1 MCDVLPDEA
10 TVLVA
15 LTPEFEPGFEERPT
29 SVSRTSEQVISVP
42 GELHYLAPDS
52 TVLRRFTAPGAS
64 VNTGRY
70 ESHTVPIRNGRPVQ
84 DSFQLDTHGFEIVTH
99 RSAVSDFT
107 NKPEVDAVYIPE
119 VLEFVRERTGAD
131 EVASRGWVLRRSA
144 APAENSSQPAA
155 ALVHID
161 YGPEG
166 AAMTAPRVY
175 AEQFPDGPGYSR
187 ALATSVWR
195 VFSPPPQDW
204 PLALCDFRS
213 VRDEEGRPNQL
224 YFVDRVPD
232 DPFAEIDESKMI
244 TSGSEF
250 VYSPAHEW
258 WYFPDMN
265 RDEVLFFVF
274 NDSDHSR
281 AWRVVHTAFRDPSV
295 EAAVPR
301 HSIEFRTFA
310 FFR

>member
-1 MCDVLPDEA
+1 M
-10 TVLVA
+10 
-15 LTPEFEPGFEERPT
+15 PT
-29 SVSRTSEQVISVP
+29 SSATEQVTSVP
-42 GELHYLAPDS
+42 GELHYLAPGS

-64 VNTGRY
+64 VNTGTY
-70 ESHTVPIRNGRPVQ
+70 ESHVVPIRNGRPLQ
-84 DSFQLDTHGFEIVTH
+84 DTFRRDIHGFEIVEH
-99 RSAVSDFT
+99 RSAVTDFT
-107 NKPEVDAVYIPE
+107 DRAEVDAVYIPE
-119 VLEFVRERTGAD
+119 VTEFVKQRTGAR

-144 APAENSSQPAA
+144 APAENASQPQA

-166 AAMTAPRVY
+166 AAKTAARVY
-175 AEQFPDGPGYSR
+175 AEQFPDGPGYRR
-187 ALATSVWR
+187 AVATSVWR

-213 VRDEEGRPNQL
+213 VGDDEGLPNQL

-232 DPFAEIDESKMI
+232 DPFADVDESTMI

-250 VYSPAHEW
+250 HYSPGHEW
-258 WYFPDMN
+258 WYFRDMN

-295 EAAVPR
+295 ETAVPR

-310 FFR
+310 FFA

>member
-1 MCDVLPDEA
+1 MTA
-10 TVLVA
+10 
-15 LTPEFEPGFEERPT
+15 
-29 SVSRTSEQVISVP
+29 VP
-42 GELHYLAPDS
+42 GELHYLAPES

-64 VNTGRY
+64 LNTGSY
-70 ESHTVPIRNGRPVQ
+70 ESHVVPIRNGRPVQ
-84 DSFQLDTHGFEIVTH
+84 DTFRMDTQGFEILAH
-99 RSAVSDFT
+99 RSAVVDFT
-107 NKPEVDAVYIPE
+107 DKDEVDAVYVPE
-119 VLEFVRERTGAD
+119 VVEFVKARTGAD
-131 EVASRGWVLRRSA
+131 EVASRGWVRRRSA
-144 APAENSSQPAA
+144 APAQPQA

-166 AAMTAPRVY
+166 AAMTAERVY
-175 AEQFPDGPGYSR
+175 AEQFPDGRGYRR

-213 VRDEEGRPNQL
+213 VRADEGLPNQL
-224 YFVDRVPD
+224 YFVDRLPE
-232 DPFAEIDESKMI
+232 DPFAEVDESQMI

-250 VYSPAHEW
+250 HYSPAHEW
-258 WYFPDMN
+258 WYFPDMT

-274 NDSDHSR
+274 HDSDHSR
-281 AWRVVHTAFRDPSV
+281 AWRVVHTAFRDPTV

-310 FFR
+310 FFH